1 MASLGAVLRPS
12 QTEELIG
19 EFERRFASY
28 IGVKHAVMVPSAR
41 LGLAYVLE
49 ALGLDPGA
57 EVAVPAFTYHSIPS
71 TIIHKGCRPLFV
83 DVGRSTYTLDP
94 TLLDFAIT
102 PQTQAVIPTHLYGKP
117 CAMDEVMR
125 IANARGLAVIEDC
138 AQSVGAEH
146 RGTKAGSFGDAAYYT
161 FGITK
166 NLTTLMGGM
175 VTTHRD
181 DVAGHVRARVAELP
195 RTGAFA
201 VLETAALATCMAV
214 ATTRWAFT
222 LGLWPLIRLFGI
234 FDLDPVHDAF
244 AERPQTAPVP
254 EAQGRHGHRAH
265 AAQGAVGLAQLD
277 RCDALNDARIATA
290 RMLLARLSH
299 RPELILPESRAHQKH
314 IFVTFAIQTERRDE
328 LARFLRFRGI
338 DTTTGYMDDC
348 SNMPVFEE
356 HHRSCEIAGE
366 IKHTLLHLPLYP
378 SLSEADVEYM
388 VACIDE
394 FFAGGAVD
402 PLLVSSPANP

>member
-12 QTEELIG
+12 QTDELTEQFQG
-19 EFERRFASY
+19 RFASY
-28 IGVKHAVMVPSAR
+28 IGVKHAVIVPSAR

-49 ALGLDPGA
+49 ALGLDSGA

-71 TIIHKGCRPLFV
+71 TIIRKGCRPLFV
-83 DVGRSTYTLDP
+83 DVGRATCTLDA
-94 TLLDFAIT
+94 TLLNFSIT

-117 CAMDEVMR
+117 CAMGEIMR

-161 FGITK
+161 FGVTK

-181 DVAGHVRARVAELP
+181 DVASHVRARVAELP
-195 RTGAFA
+195 RMGAFA
-201 VLETAALATCMAV
+201 LLKTAAMATCMAV
-214 ATTRWAFT
+214 ATKRWAFT
-222 LGLWPLIRLFGI
+222 LGLWPLIRLSGI

-244 AERPQTAPVP
+244 AERPQMAPVP
-254 EAQGRHGHRAH
+254 EAKGRHGHRAH
-265 AAQGAVGLAQLD
+265 AAQAAVGLVQLD

-290 RMLLARLSH
+290 RMLLDRLSH
-299 RPELILPESRAHQKH
+299 RPEVLLPESPAHQKH
-314 IFVTFAIQTERRDE
+314 IFVTFALQTERRDE
-328 LARFLRFRGI
+328 LARFLRSRGI
-338 DTTTGYMDDC
+338 DTTTGYMDAC
-348 SNMPVFEE
+348 SNMPVFEDY
-356 HHRSCEIAGE
+356 HRSCEIATE
-366 IKHTLLHLPLYP
+366 IKRTLLHLPAYP
-378 SLSEADVEYM
+378 SLNEADVEYI
-388 VACIDE
+388 VTCIDE
-394 FFAGGAVD
+394 FFAGGAVE